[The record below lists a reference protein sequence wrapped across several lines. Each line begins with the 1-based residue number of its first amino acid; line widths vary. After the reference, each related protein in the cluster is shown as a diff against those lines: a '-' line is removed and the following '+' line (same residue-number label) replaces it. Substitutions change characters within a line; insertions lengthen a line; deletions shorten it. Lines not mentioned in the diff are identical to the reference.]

1 MKILYVTTVGQTM
14 GFFTAFI
21 TELVQQ
27 GHAVDI
33 ACSGIESVPRQ
44 YTELGCK
51 IFRLSCARSPF
62 KFGNLLAI
70 KEIKRIVESGKY
82 NIVHCHTPVAA
93 ALTRIACKTLRQK
106 GLKIIYTAHGF
117 HFYKGAPLLNWL
129 SYYPIERFLA
139 RFTDVLITINNEDH
153 EIAQTFKAKK
163 VVYVPGVGLNTQ
175 KFNTVVAHRKTKH
188 EELGINVEDIVFV
201 SVGEL
206 IKRKNHEVA
215 IRALAHTSQKDF
227 VYFICGIGPFEPY
240 LRSLIIKLGME
251 EKIILLGYRTDIPEI
266 MAASDIFLFPSLQEG
281 LPVALMEAMAS
292 GLPVVCSNIRGN
304 SDLIENEK
312 GGYLAAPSEQGFR
325 TAIAMLINNR
335 SRWKEMGEFN
345 KRIIRNF
352 DVGIINMQIRE
363 IYSTLLSDSP

>member
-1 MKILYVTTVGQTM
+1 MHLNVLRIPVLPPPGGRRHFGRIIRTGNLPALGIEFNGGKFKQNYRYYTISFCITSPCRKHNYMKILYVTTVGQTM

-62 KFGNLLAI
+62 KSGNLLAI

-93 ALTRIACKTLRQK
+93 ALTRIVCKTLRQK
-106 GLKIIYTAHGF
+106 GLKVIYTAHGF

-129 SYYPIERFLA
+129 FYYPIERFLA

-153 EIAQTFKAKK
+153 EIAQTFKAQQVK
-163 VVYVPGVGLNTQ
+163 YVPGVGVDIG
-175 KFNTVVAHRKTKH
+175 KFTATSSKRTAGRA
-188 EELGINVEDIVFV
+188 ELGIGEDQTVFV

-206 IKRKNHEVA
+206 NKGKTIM
-215 IRALAHTSQKDF
+215 LL
-227 VYFICGIGPFEPY
+227 YEP
-240 LRSLIIKLGME
+240 S
-251 EKIILLGYRTDIPEI
+251 P
-266 MAASDIFLFPSLQEG
+266 
-281 LPVALMEAMAS
+281 PV
-292 GLPVVCSNIRGN
+292 
-304 SDLIENEK
+304 
-312 GGYLAAPSEQGFR
+312 F
-325 TAIAMLINNR
+325 
-335 SRWKEMGEFN
+335 
-345 KRIIRNF
+345 
-352 DVGIINMQIRE
+352 
-363 IYSTLLSDSP
+363 

>member
-44 YTELGCK
+44 YAELGCK

-62 KFGNLLAI
+62 KSGNLLAI

-93 ALTRIACKTLRQK
+93 ALTRIVCKTLRQK
-106 GLKIIYTAHGF
+106 GLKVIYTAHGF

-129 SYYPIERFLA
+129 FYYPIERFLA

-153 EIAQTFKAKK
+153 EIAQTFKAQQVK
-163 VVYVPGVGLNTQ
+163 YVPGVGVDIG
-175 KFNTVVAHRKTKH
+175 KFTATSSKRTAGRA
-188 EELGINVEDIVFV
+188 ELGIGEDQTVFV

-206 IKRKNHEVA
+206 NKGKNHNVA
-215 IRALAHTSQKDF
+215 IRALSHPSFKD
-227 VYFICGIGPFEPY
+227 VIYLICGIGPQDQQ
-240 LRSLIIKLGME
+240 LRSLAMRLGMG
-251 EKIILLGYRTDIPEI
+251 KRVFFLGYREDIPEI
-266 MAASDIFLFPSLQEG
+266 LSASDVFIFPSLREG
-281 LPVALMEAMAS
+281 LPVALMEAMVS

-345 KRIIRNF
+345 RRIIRNF
-352 DVGIINMQIRE
+352 DAGIINMQIRE